1 MKKKQFKMPL
11 IGLLFWGAFAILGCR
26 SMEIGLKEKLGIP
39 KRDQMVKEV
48 TRARD
53 AQNQAKEQ
61 FASAL
66 EQFTTVLNVDGG
78 DLEKKYK
85 TLNREYEQ
93 SKSRAEAVSER
104 IERVKEVSVALFKEW
119 EKELDQYSSAQLRN
133 ASRRQLEQTR
143 RSYDRLIGAMERARD
158 KIDPVLSAFKDQV
171 LFLKHNLNAR
181 AIASLQGQLSS
192 IESDIAVLVRDME
205 TSIAE
210 ADSFIKQMTGETE
223 IH

>member
-1 MKKKQFKMPL
+1 MPL
-11 IGLLFWGAFAILGCR
+11 IGLLFWGAFAIPGCR

-119 EKELDQYSSAQLRN
+119 EKELDQYSSAQLRS

>member
-1 MKKKQFKMPL
+1 
-11 IGLLFWGAFAILGCR
+11 
-26 SMEIGLKEKLGIP
+26 
-39 KRDQMVKEV
+39 
-48 TRARD
+48 
-53 AQNQAKEQ
+53 
-61 FASAL
+61 
-66 EQFTTVLNVDGG
+66 
-78 DLEKKYK
+78 
-85 TLNREYEQ
+85 
-93 SKSRAEAVSER
+93 
-104 IERVKEVSVALFKEW
+104 
-119 EKELDQYSSAQLRN
+119 
-133 ASRRQLEQTR
+133 
-143 RSYDRLIGAMERARD
+143 YDRLIGAMERARD